1 MEKTTFEPKHNR
13 LSYGELL
20 SPPPEFVLEK
30 AVCTTYSLDLQTLVA
45 STIALGLGEATDSEL
60 AKSPINLLYALQ
72 KVTDKMLV
80 FCDSSHIYSIEAKKT
95 KPFFRIVRKNSCSCQ
110 SAKEK

>member
-60 AKSPINLLYALQ
+60 AKSR
-72 KVTDKMLV
+72 ML
-80 FCDSSHIYSIEAKKT
+80 C
-95 KPFFRIVRKNSCSCQ
+95 RK
-110 SAKEK
+110 